1 MLASTNFSL
10 LAYTKEKTFGVI
22 PEVSDVGFPRFLR
35 YNSES
40 FNYDKVKEASQELGY
55 RTDAAVFELSA
66 ASAGTISTEVSYREY
81 DPLIEAILQGTW
93 KQYSSGPVGAVVFTA
108 GSISGSISGTFDVT
122 GLSAGQFFKVTG
134 SGTANDNK
142 VFRAASAANGLIT
155 LDVSTPATPGTGS
168 ATTAFYT
175 SRLVNGNTQT
185 SFSFE
190 RQNIDTREYWCYTGM
205 TPSKMDMQ
213 VSAREISTLNFEF
226 VGKGLNRLAMQTNLD
241 EVPVP
246 PWEYEIHTGATS
258 GHFWFDGIKSNP
270 ELHVRSMSLSYD
282 NTLRDQYALGDL
294 HPIGYGSGTITIT
307 GIIEVYFSSAYLYN
321 KYLSNEGVPIT
332 FATYDTKG
340 NGYVITLPKVVFTN
354 YGTNAAAK
362 DDDLILRLEYF
373 ALAKDGE
380 AIQIDRTGEGLVIKN
395 WYEYYT
401 FPFY

>member
-10 LAYTKEKTFGVI
+10 LAYTKESTFGEI
-22 PEVSDVGFPRFLR
+22 PEISQTGFPRYIR

-40 FNYDKVKEASQELGY
+40 FNYDKVKEASQELGS
-55 RTDAAVFELSA
+55 RTDAAVFEISA
-66 ASAGTISTEVSYREY
+66 ASSGSISTEVSYREY
-81 DPLIEAILQGTW
+81 EPLIESVLQGAW
-93 KQYSSGPVGAVVFTA
+93 KTYSTGPLTDIEFAV
-108 GSISGSISGTFDVT
+108 GSISGTFSVT
-122 GLSAGQFFKVTG
+122 NLKAGQFFKVSG

-142 VFRAASAANGLIT
+142 VFRASSVADNLIT
-155 LDVSTPATPGTGS
+155 LDSSTPATAATG
-168 ATTAFYT
+168 ANTTT
-175 SRLVNGNTQT
+175 LSSSRLVNGNVQS

-190 RQNIDTREYWCYTGM
+190 RQNLDTREYWCYTGM
-205 TPSKMDMQ
+205 TPSKMDLQ
-213 VSAREISTLNFEF
+213 VSAREISNLSFEF

-241 EVPVP
+241 EVPIP
-246 PWEYEIHTGATS
+246 PWEYGIHTGATS
-258 GHFWFDGIKSNP
+258 GQFWFDGVKSNP

-307 GIIEVYFSSAYLYN
+307 GILEVYFSSAYLYN
-321 KYLSNEGVPIT
+321 KYLSNQGVPIT
-332 FATYDTKG
+332 FATYDSKG

-354 YGTNAAAK
+354 YGTNAAGK

-373 ALAKDGE
+373 ALAQDGE
-380 AIQIDRTGEGLVIKN
+380 AIQIDRVGDELVIKD